1 MMMQIERMHARILAV
16 TAITVLTV
24 FATQNRPLAQA
35 PPNMTGAWAPMQGGR
50 GADPK
55 TAPPAATP
63 LVLKAPYKAKYDAQ
77 RAADAEAT
85 KRGEPPASA
94 AVLCNP
100 YGMPRMLSIASYP
113 IEILQTPG
121 QVTIITEAF
130 SEVRR
135 VYMDQ
140 PQMPID
146 EVPPGYYGHSVG
158 RWEKDTLVVDTVG
171 IKETVPGYQNM
182 PHSDQMRITERIR
195 LVTPDVMHIQVTIDD
210 PVVLEKPVTFTYGYR
225 RMPGYKMVEF
235 VCENNREY
243 IDAEGKVRMRLGA
256 GSAK

>member
-1 MMMQIERMHARILAV
+1 MRIPRMQTGIV
-16 TAITVLTV
+16 VLTA
-24 FATQNRPLAQA
+24 ATALTVIALQNRPLAQA
-35 PPNMTGAWAPMQGGR
+35 PPNITGSWAPMQGGR
-50 GADPK
+50 GGDPK
-55 TAPPAATP
+55 TTPPAATP
-63 LVLKAPYKAKYDAQ
+63 LVLKAEYKAKYDKQ

-140 PQMPID
+140 PQEPID

-158 RWEKDTLVVDTVG
+158 KWDKDTLVVDTVG
-171 IKETVPGYQNM
+171 IKESIAGYQNM
-182 PHSDQMRITERIR
+182 PHSDKMRITERIR
-195 LVTPDVMHIQVTIDD
+195 LVTPDVLHIQVTIDD
-210 PVVLEKPVTFTYGYR
+210 PVVLEKPVTYTHGYR

-243 IDAEGKVRMRLGA
+243 IDAEGKVRMRLG
-256 GSAK
+256 GGGAK